1 MESPTLIVTLAGP
14 KLKLTI
20 LTPTVFDP
28 PDVVVVTVEV
38 VVVASVEVVT
48 GAVVVVTGCVV
59 SVAGEVVVV
68 ASAVVVVGVV
78 VSSGWLSPSGTDV
91 VVASADPGV
100 AVAAT
105 DVDVDS
111 VEAPARAGVEVLPLS
126 VAPLQLA
133 ATSISSEPRTKRN
146 LAGSMAKR

>member
-28 PDVVVVTVEV
+28 PDVVVVT
-38 VVVASVEVVT
+38 
-48 GAVVVVTGCVV
+48 GCVV
-59 SVAGEVVVV
+59 TVAGEVVVV

-78 VSSGWLSPSGTDV
+78 VSSGGLSLSGTDV